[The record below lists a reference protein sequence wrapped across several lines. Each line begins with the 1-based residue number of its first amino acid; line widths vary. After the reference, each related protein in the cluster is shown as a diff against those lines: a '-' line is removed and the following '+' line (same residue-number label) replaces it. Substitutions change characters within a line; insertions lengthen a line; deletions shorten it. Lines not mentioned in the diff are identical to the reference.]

1 MYMGCFILFHVDD
14 HWKSY
19 IGLDIVY
26 VLVCAF
32 CVLMSLCIIISGTKN
47 DLTVEVGGKE
57 NIMVLRSLKVVDGD
71 LVDALESFPH
81 GTVPGDCIFFI
92 SCYCFVISVSCLLYI
107 FSRFWPAWRILCKKC
122 LFADPFG
129 ESCCAFFFYF
139 MKKNFL
145 SLKYM
150 LNSIACCVIVNV
162 IIHNDSEWN
171 LCRFGW
177 LSRNF
182 MSNSVEFATCYQCHL
197 TCYVLYLSPKTRLQL
212 FLAANNLCLHHF
224 WVLI

>member
-1 MYMGCFILFHVDD
+1 MEWAKKGPLGLISRLTLDKTTLINFSYWFILVHVADSIFFQD
-14 HWKSY
+14 FDLPQETLAKTVYLLIHLLNAVVPLFFTSWKS
-19 IGLDIVY
+19 
-26 VLVCAF
+26 
-32 CVLMSLCIIISGTKN
+32 
-47 DLTVEVGGKE
+47 
-57 NIMVLRSLKVVDGD
+57 
-71 LVDALESFPH
+71 
-81 GTVPGDCIFFI
+81 
-92 SCYCFVISVSCLLYI
+92 
-107 FSRFWPAWRILCKKC
+107 
-122 LFADPFG
+122 
-129 ESCCAFFFYF
+129 
-139 MKKNFL
+139 FL